1 MNRCGHAHLASNFP
15 LNVTVPK
22 SEGSPATQLQI
33 ARLGYCH
40 SPTNLSFLVQ
50 SILAN
55 RQANQHTALGHMM
68 YGFFLWPFTLIN
80 SLLFAAGICAWAVW
94 ASRQRNAQSDLVERL
109 IGKKSTAWLKH
120 VELQLRRR
128 ELRCSAAGI
137 VPKYSIAQMKRP

>member
-1 MNRCGHAHLASNFP
+1 M
-15 LNVTVPK
+15 
-22 SEGSPATQLQI
+22 SEQS
-33 ARLGYCH
+33 

-120 VELQLRRR
+120 VE
-128 ELRCSAAGI
+128 RCNCVAGSCDALPRALSLST
-137 VPKYSIAQMKRP
+137 VSLK